1 MCILHFLRI
10 ALNHHPPIPITHFTF
25 RLMPPM
31 IAKPIGTTLIALIA
45 KDVSTTVD
53 GLACASQTCNS
64 SSSAIL
70 LRCSGLGIAS
80 LASLPCRDALQW
92 QRAQA
97 DTDTFWPLPLR
108 FCVAVPLHFQ
118 FPQIWLLLCLWLLL
132 HFHRHILLLLH
143 FHLWLIG
150 I

>member
-10 ALNHHPPIPITHFTF
+10 ALNHHPPIAITHFTF
-25 RLMPPM
+25 RLMPSM
-31 IAKPIGTTLIALIA
+31 IAKPIGTTSCVALIA
-45 KDVSTTVD
+45 KDVSTTIAEH
-53 GLACASQTCNS
+53 GS

-70 LRCSGLGIAS
+70 LRCSGLEIAS
-80 LASLPCRDALQW
+80 LASLPCRGALQW

-97 DTDTFWPLPLR
+97 DTDIFWPLPLR
-108 FCVAVPLHFQ
+108 FCVVVLLHPQ
-118 FPQIWLLLCLWLLL
+118 FPQIWLLLCLWHLL